1 MKFNAARDSYLSTKD
16 VRKGEAVINEI
27 AYQRNMRLDKAYYG
41 AGVFGALGTWNP
53 WSDSIW
59 KASKNDIEK
68 WRQEQIEKLHKN
80 YAKREQ
86 AMKEAKA
93 NYDTYDN
100 AADKLQR
107 EKEKED
113 REKEAERKQ
122 QEAEEER
129 KRIKAELEQKRRESL
144 LYAND
149 MAIAG
154 YKAQGQANATQAFA
168 NAVINDK
175 TIGPLEKFQR
185 IAEVLDKARADK
197 NSALG
202 KAFDIATYIV

>member
-27 AYQRNMRLDKAYYG
+27 AYQRNKRLDKAYYG

-113 REKEAERKQ
+113 REKEA
-122 QEAEEER
+122 
-129 KRIKAELEQKRRESL
+129 
-144 LYAND
+144 
-149 MAIAG
+149 
-154 YKAQGQANATQAFA
+154 
-168 NAVINDK
+168 
-175 TIGPLEKFQR
+175 
-185 IAEVLDKARADK
+185 
-197 NSALG
+197 
-202 KAFDIATYIV
+202 